1 MDSGISVKRSNLA
14 VAGGIMMP
22 SAAWLLVQPTDT
34 LRHRS
39 LHPCFAEVRMRN
51 EDRDTNRTDMGSMR
65 DRDRRSDSES
75 VSRVEDERMR
85 NRESD
90 DIDNMDEEDEDL
102 QEQIEGNLGNERVR
116 QSER

>member
-1 MDSGISVKRSNLA
+1 
-14 VAGGIMMP
+14 
-22 SAAWLLVQPTDT
+22 
-34 LRHRS
+34 
-39 LHPCFAEVRMRN
+39 
-51 EDRDTNRTDMGSMR
+51 
-65 DRDRRSDSES
+65 
-75 VSRVEDERMR
+75 MR